1 MTTAVY
7 RVASANV
14 GWSSGTTRSCPVGA
28 RLVRS
33 SWCHPSRL
41 AHPWLRPDA
50 VEICFLA
57 RSKGIV

>member
-33 SWCHPSRL
+33 SWRHPSRL

-50 VEICFLA
+50 V
-57 RSKGIV
+57 